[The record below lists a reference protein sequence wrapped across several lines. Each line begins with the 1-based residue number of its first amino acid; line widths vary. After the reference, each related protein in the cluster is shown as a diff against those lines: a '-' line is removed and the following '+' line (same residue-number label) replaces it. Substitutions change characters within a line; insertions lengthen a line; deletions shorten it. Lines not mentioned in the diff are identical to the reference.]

1 MYHACLMTGARERA
15 VTAADVDE
23 EGGEQEQG
31 KNRKTHGL
39 GQRHRIV
46 QRIKTI
52 KIGTESSVSLAS
64 VQGV

>member
-1 MYHACLMTGARERA
+1 MMYHACLMTGARERA

-46 QRIKTI
+46 QRIKTN
-52 KIGTESSVSLAS
+52 
-64 VQGV
+64 